1 MVPYRPTL
9 ATYGEDHWRLFA
21 DDPSFPLPYVVRRGK
36 EFPTNNLT
44 PYQQTMLANWQQDT
58 YAEFVLKDADA
69 ALATMTED
77 PSVFAIPSGTGGS
90 GRGGVLEFYA
100 NQFLPKIPPD
110 FEPTS
115 LSQTFSNDRIV
126 EEFVIRFTHTLDMDW
141 MLPGVSATGRKAE
154 FAFVGIIEFQAGKV
168 ASERFYWDQAT
179 VLSQLG
185 IPHHPVVAAGIGSAA
200 HLLNLR

>member
-1 MVPYRPTL
+1 VVPYRPTL

-77 PSVFAIPSGTGGS
+77 PYVFAIPSGTGGS